1 MYIAK
6 RKKHSLTEYLAC
18 TVYNLVSPRVHGN
31 DGLAE
36 NEWKMKMEGGNL
48 SVCCVLCWAGE
59 LVIVILI
66 SVENFKC
73 FISRAMYYYQ
83 ARTILQRPR
92 L

>member
-1 MYIAK
+1 M
-6 RKKHSLTEYLAC
+6 
-18 TVYNLVSPRVHGN
+18 YNLVSPHVNGN

-66 SVENFKC
+66 SDENFKC
-73 FISRAMYYYQ
+73 FRSRTMYYYQ